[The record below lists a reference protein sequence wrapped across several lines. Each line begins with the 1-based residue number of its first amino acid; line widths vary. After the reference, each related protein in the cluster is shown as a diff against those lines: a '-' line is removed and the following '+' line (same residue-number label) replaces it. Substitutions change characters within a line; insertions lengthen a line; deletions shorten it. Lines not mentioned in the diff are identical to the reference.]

1 MNATEISSTAN
12 PRLSRIQ
19 TASRIFRYVVLANLV
34 FNVGFWLLM
43 LPSSIEN
50 GTGMTMRG
58 LFVNASLLL
67 MFFWF
72 WKLAQLFRFYERG
85 QIFAA
90 ETIRCIK
97 VLGMICVIGWMTL
110 VAIRFTP
117 RSAALVPNPPA
128 GNQVV
133 KTGSVVK
140 ATTITTEHHYLR
152 MGFFSFDFGT
162 GIDFGTLF
170 VGASVILAAW
180 IMDEGRKIQEE
191 QELTV

>member
-1 MNATEISSTAN
+1 MNANEISPKTS
-12 PRLSRIQ
+12 PRLNRIQ
-19 TASRIFRYVVLANLV
+19 KVSRIFRYVVLANLV

-43 LPSSIEN
+43 FPSSVAN
-50 GTGMTMRG
+50 GTGITIRG
-58 LFVNASLLL
+58 LFVNFSMLL

-72 WKLAQLFRFYERG
+72 WKLAQLFRLYERSM
-85 QIFAA
+85 IFAA

-97 VLGMICVIGWMTL
+97 VLGMICVIGWMAL
-110 VAIRFTP
+110 VAVRFMP
-117 RSAALVPNPPA
+117 PPEPVPHILPA
-128 GNQVV
+128 GNEL
-133 KTGSVVK
+133 VK
-140 ATTITTEHHYLR
+140 AAPVEKHYFR

-180 IMDEGRKIQEE
+180 IMDEGRKIQKE

>member
-1 MNATEISSTAN
+1 MNANEITPKTN
-12 PRLSRIQ
+12 PRLTRIQ
-19 TASRIFRYVVLANLV
+19 KVSRWFRYFVLANLV
-34 FNVGFWLLM
+34 FNVGFVAVSFLSTGLR
-43 LPSSIEN
+43 
-50 GTGMTMRG
+50 GFGMTSRG
-58 LFVNASLLL
+58 LLLGATELL

-72 WKLAQLFRFYERG
+72 WKLAQLFRLYERG
-85 QIFAA
+85 LFFAA

-97 VLGMICVIGWMTL
+97 TLGMICVIGWMTL
-110 VAIRFTP
+110 VAVRFTP
-117 RSAALVPNPPA
+117 RPEPVSYSPPA
-128 GNQVV
+128 GAVAS
-133 KTGSVVK
+133 KTVIGEK
-140 ATTITTEHHYLR
+140 HYYR